1 MSTRDLESGRRLPDA
16 MMIFRLSQCL
26 GTDAN
31 IIIVDDKKIFLS
43 AAIPVSEEVM
53 PNAII
58 TGFTKPSESIKFAS
72 GNRIALAFLDIELGK
87 TNGFELCRTLLEI
100 NPRTNIVFLTAYVE
114 YALDAWSTGASSFTL
129 KPLTAE
135 GVREQLDKLRY
146 FQYFCYVWLPFLQIL
161 CHWKIQI

>member
-1 MSTRDLESGRRLPDA
+1 
-16 MMIFRLSQCL
+16 
-26 GTDAN
+26 
-31 IIIVDDKKIFLS
+31 
-43 AAIPVSEEVM
+43 M

-146 FQYFCYVWLPFLQIL
+146 FQYFCYVWLPFLKIL